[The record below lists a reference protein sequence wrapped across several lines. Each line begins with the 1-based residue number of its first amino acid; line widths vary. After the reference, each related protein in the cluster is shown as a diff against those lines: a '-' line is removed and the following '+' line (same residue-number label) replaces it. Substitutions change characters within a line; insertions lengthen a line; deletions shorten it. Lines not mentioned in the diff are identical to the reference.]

1 MKLELLTYEKENLPR
16 GWKPY
21 YIYLIMVDHI
31 EVGRIVLRE
40 GSNEERY
47 YDGHIGYTIEK
58 EYRGH
63 HYSKDACLLL
73 FDKAKEKGFKQLMIT
88 CSPDNIASRKIIES
102 LPFKYLETKEVP
114 ACLKKDFDQGDYIKE
129 YIVWIWRSYEI
140 YIHLAD
146 LHLGKIIYQNNLLD
160 IQIDLLNQ
168 VMNYMVQK
176 NRYFSNCW
184 EMFMIVRLLLKK
196 V

>member
-1 MKLELLTYEKENLPR
+1 MKLELLTNEKENLPR

-31 EVGRIVLRE
+31 DVGRIVLRE

-114 ACLKKDFDQGDYIKE
+114 ACLKKDFDQGDYIK
-129 YIVWIWRSYEI
+129 RI
-140 YIHLAD
+140 YCLD
-146 LHLGKIIYQNNLLD
+146 LEEL
-160 IQIDLLNQ
+160 
-168 VMNYMVQK
+168 
-176 NRYFSNCW
+176 
-184 EMFMIVRLLLKK
+184 
-196 V
+196 

>member
-1 MKLELLTYEKENLPR
+1 MDLKEIIILICWKIHDTIEIGDFMKLELLTYEKENLPR

-73 FDKAKEKGFKQLMIT
+73 FDKAKEK
-88 CSPDNIASRKIIES
+88 
-102 LPFKYLETKEVP
+102 
-114 ACLKKDFDQGDYIKE
+114 
-129 YIVWIWRSYEI
+129 
-140 YIHLAD
+140 D
-146 LHLGKIIYQNNLLD
+146 LNN
-160 IQIDLLNQ
+160 
-168 VMNYMVQK
+168 
-176 NRYFSNCW
+176 
-184 EMFMIVRLLLKK
+184 
-196 V
+196 

>member
-1 MKLELLTYEKENLPR
+1 MDLKEIIILICWKIHDTIGIGDFMKLELLTYEKENLPC

-114 ACLKKDFDQGDYIKE
+114 ACLKKDFDQGDIKRIYCLNLEELWNLYI
-129 YIVWIWRSYEI
+129 
-140 YIHLAD
+140 
-146 LHLGKIIYQNNLLD
+146 
-160 IQIDLLNQ
+160 
-168 VMNYMVQK
+168 
-176 NRYFSNCW
+176 
-184 EMFMIVRLLLKK
+184 
-196 V
+196 

>member
-1 MKLELLTYEKENLPR
+1 MDLKEIIILICWKIHDTIEIGDFMKLELLTYEKENLPR

-73 FDKAKEKGFKQLMIT
+73 FDRI
-88 CSPDNIASRKIIES
+88 
-102 LPFKYLETKEVP
+102 
-114 ACLKKDFDQGDYIKE
+114 
-129 YIVWIWRSYEI
+129 
-140 YIHLAD
+140 
-146 LHLGKIIYQNNLLD
+146 
-160 IQIDLLNQ
+160 
-168 VMNYMVQK
+168 
-176 NRYFSNCW
+176 
-184 EMFMIVRLLLKK
+184 
-196 V
+196 